1 MASILPI
8 AGAQYH
14 WTYALAPTGAKR
26 FITWIQGN
34 SPSAPNHCIAHL
46 GRMGHLVWL
55 DIPPRW
61 SLQFDSDYSPEHGS
75 AQ

>member
-1 MASILPI
+1 MASIQPI

-26 FITWIQGN
+26 FITWIQGDL
-34 SPSAPNHCIAHL
+34 SSAPNHRIAYL
-46 GRMGHLVWL
+46 SRVGDLVWL
-55 DIPPRW
+55 DIPTRW
-61 SLQFDSDYSPEHGS
+61 CRQFDSNNSPEHGN